1 MKSTYMGKD
10 HCKKLKRERWFQLE
24 DSTKR
29 KNGATPQHRVRYGQ
43 IRPVALG
50 ILHYANRVREIID
63 GNIQWMGTRKA
74 YSDNTG

>member
-1 MKSTYMGKD
+1 M
-10 HCKKLKRERWFQLE
+10 E

-43 IRPVALG
+43 IIPVALG

-63 GNIQWMGTRKA
+63 GTIQWMVTRKHVLIIQA
-74 YSDNTG
+74 KSNLIN